1 MHFEI
6 VLNSKISENLVKPS
20 EAAYGTSIEV
30 RNGYVQTSIFGDKH
44 TVIPAESSNYT
55 ISSTQTVNSYNR
67 TIYSFS
73 SYNTSTTTFRET
85 VASTF
90 TASQPEQID
99 LVSKS
104 LSTMNIQFNIS
115 SSSPTNMEIM
125 KDSEIRYDLSSPDK
139 KLIASQVCKC
149 QSVMFSN
156 VTQGTYNITYTIS
169 GYGSFSKEVQVSMSG
184 SEAAQSG
191 TTSIDLRQNE

>member
-1 MHFEI
+1 MHFVI
-6 VLNSKISENLVKPS
+6 ALNSKISENLVKPS
-20 EAAYGTSIEV
+20 EAANVASSEV
-30 RNGYVQTSIFGDKH
+30 RSGYVQTSIFGDKH
-44 TVIPAESSNYT
+44 TVIPAESST
-55 ISSTQTVNSYNR
+55 ISSTQTVNSYNQ

-73 SYNTSTTTFRET
+73 SYNTSTTT

-99 LVSKS
+99 SVSES
-104 LSTMNIQFNIS
+104 LSTMSIQFNIS
-115 SSSPTNMEIM
+115 SSSPTNMETM
-125 KDSEIRYDLSSPDK
+125 KDSEIRYDLLTPDQ

-169 GYGSFSKEVQVSMSG
+169 GYGTFSTEVKVSMGG
-184 SEAAQSG
+184 SETAHSG
-191 TTSIDLRQNE
+191 VTSIGLRQNA